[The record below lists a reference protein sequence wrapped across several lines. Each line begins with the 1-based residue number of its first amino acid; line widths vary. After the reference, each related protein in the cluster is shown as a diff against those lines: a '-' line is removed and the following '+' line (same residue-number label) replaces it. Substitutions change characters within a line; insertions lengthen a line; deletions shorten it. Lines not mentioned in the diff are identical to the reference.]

1 MPRWLFS
8 LCIWSAVTCYQE
20 INMTKSDPTLSNGSP
35 SPKVTSE
42 RKKTVMRSL
51 YQDLFRDYVKEIRP
65 VLNESHTLEV
75 EIKFWLKQILKVDE
89 RDQIVNIYCWLE
101 LYWQDETLRWE
112 PSEYGNLTRIHV
124 PSNKI
129 WKPDVLV
136 YNNANMNVEENEM
149 ETNAIVNHDGRVM
162 LFRSMIT
169 DISCNL
175 NLQQFPFDQQVCYVT
190 FASWSMDGSKLSLKA
205 TPDTDNLELYI
216 RNSEWTLSDFRVKK
230 YMKVYDCCPHPFPD
244 VTYFMVLQ
252 RSPSYY
258 IFSLVIPSAFIT
270 VVTIVGFFTPH
281 STTGEN
287 TEKVSLGVTALLS
300 MAIIMM
306 MVSDEVPATSE
317 VIPLIGKYYI
327 GLIFLIFTAAFTTTL
342 TLAYQMRGNSGAE
355 VDPRVRDF
363 FFYSIAGNPCIS
375 WAFSFQLPKE
385 LLKSD
390 TRKQSF
396 FFVNESSHNGY
407 CKGHLLNG
415 QHRAHVVKMEEIT
428 GSIKSILGEHHCHS
442 ASHVCSHSNMAK
454 IKAALDDLR
463 LSIQAER
470 ELKRIKFEWQ
480 QVTRL
485 IDRLIMFVY
494 IIVTILFAV
503 FMLASRE
510 AVISLSDATMDS
522 VKKA

>member
-1 MPRWLFS
+1 MLLYPCFLILWHIL
-8 LCIWSAVTCYQE
+8 
-20 INMTKSDPTLSNGSP
+20 SP
-35 SPKVTSE
+35 SSHHVIATSHPA
-42 RKKTVMRSL
+42 RTPMRNL
-51 YQDLFRDYVKEIRP
+51 YEHLFLDYVKEIRP
-65 VLNESHTLEV
+65 VRNESETLKV

-101 LYWQDETLRWE
+101 LYWQDETLTWD
-112 PSEYGNLTRIHV
+112 PKKFGNLTRIHV
-124 PSNKI
+124 PAHKI

-149 ETNAIVNHDGRVM
+149 ETNAIVDHTGRVM

-175 NLQQFPFDQQVCYVT
+175 NLQQFPFDQQICFVT
-190 FASWSMDGSKLSLKA
+190 FASWSMDGSKLDLSA
-205 TPDTDNLELYI
+205 TPKTDNLELYI
-216 RNSEWTLSDFRVKK
+216 RNTEWGLTDFRVKIYQK
-230 YMKVYDCCPHPFPD
+230 IYDCCPHPFPD
-244 VTYFMVLQ
+244 VTYFMVLR

-327 GLIFLIFTAAFTTTL
+327 GLIFLIFMAAFTTTL
-342 TLAYQMRGNSGAE
+342 TLSYQMRGNSGQE

-363 FFYSIAGNPCIS
+363 FFYQIAANPCIS
-375 WAFSFQLPKE
+375 WAFSFQLPKK
-385 LLKSD
+385 LLRSD
-390 TRKQSF
+390 NRKQSF
-396 FFVNESSHNGY
+396 FFANGNHVNGY
-407 CKGHLLNG
+407 AKGELQPHTPP
-415 QHRAHVVKMEEIT
+415 AHIVKMEEIT
-428 GSIKSILGEHHCHS
+428 GGGSVKSFVMS
-442 ASHVCSHSNMAK
+442 AESSATSQLLTSSLLK
-454 IKAALDDLR
+454 IKVVLDDMKA
-463 LSIQAER
+463 SIHAER

-485 IDRLIMFVY
+485 IDRCIMFGY
-494 IIVTILFAV
+494 ILITIAFALV
-503 FMLASRE
+503 MLASRE
-510 AVISLSDATMDS
+510 PPIVLNDIIMDS
-522 VKKA
+522 VKST

>member
-1 MPRWLFS
+1 MYLFIFSLFLLKNSAQEKFPGASQNIPMKILYKTLFS
-8 LCIWSAVTCYQE
+8 
-20 INMTKSDPTLSNGSP
+20 
-35 SPKVTSE
+35 
-42 RKKTVMRSL
+42 
-51 YQDLFRDYVKEIRP
+51 DYMKEIRP
-65 VLNESHTLEV
+65 VHNDSQTMHV
-75 EIKFWLKQILKVDE
+75 QVKFWLKQILKVDE

-101 LYWQDETLRWE
+101 LYWKDELLTWDPRQ
-112 PSEYGNLTRIHV
+112 YGNLTRIHV
-124 PSNKI
+124 PADKI

-149 ETNAIVNHDGRVM
+149 ETNAIIDYQGNVM

-190 FASWSMDGSKLSLKA
+190 FASWSMDGSKLSLSP
-205 TPDTDNLELYI
+205 TPKTDNLELYI
-216 RNSEWTLSDFRVKK
+216 RNTEWSLTDFRVKL
-230 YMKVYDCCPHPFPD
+230 YEKVYDCCPHPFPD
-244 VTYFMVLQ
+244 ITYFMVLQ

-327 GLIFLIFTAAFTTTL
+327 GLIFLIFMAAFTTTL
-342 TLAYQMRGNSGAE
+342 TLSYQMRGNSGQE
-355 VDPRVRDF
+355 VDPRIRDF
-363 FFYSIAGNPCIS
+363 FFYSIAANSLIS
-375 WAFSFQLPKE
+375 WAFSFQLPKK
-385 LLKSD
+385 LLRSDNRKHSLFYANHTNGFFKSGVD
-390 TRKQSF
+390 Q
-396 FFVNESSHNGY
+396 NEIRRS
-407 CKGHLLNG
+407 
-415 QHRAHVVKMEEIT
+415 AHIVRMEEIT
-428 GSIKSILGEHHCHS
+428 GSVKSYTMSTEGTPHPPGTTNQLT
-442 ASHVCSHSNMAK
+442 ASLLQ
-454 IKAALDDLR
+454 IRLILDDLKT
-463 LSIQAER
+463 SIQAER

-485 IDRLIMFVY
+485 IDRCIMFGY
-494 IIVTILFAV
+494 IIITIIFALV
-503 FMLASRE
+503 MLGSRDST
-510 AVISLSDATMDS
+510 IRLTDSIMDAA
-522 VKKA
+522 KEI